1 MHRCLSLP
9 SFGIGISHC
18 PRSFTCRP
26 SLPRLFCQFLRNAW
40 TSQPVTIDGPGR
52 TSRLPRSFQSRTETE
67 VADKDTARRKKVS
80 RGSEFQKYRVFPVD
94 IIKTGFPAE
103 PSSVIN
109 VESFMNFI
117 GSLSPR
123 VSIVYSFR
131 RRRIG

>member
-52 TSRLPRSFQSRTETE
+52 TSRLRSKAGRKRRWL
-67 VADKDTARRKKVS
+67 ADKDTALRKKVS

-94 IIKTGFPAE
+94 IIKTGFPAG

-131 RRRIG
+131 WRRIR

>member
-1 MHRCLSLP
+1 MPVSPFLWHRNFSLSAFLHLSTLVASTFLP
-9 SFGIGISHC
+9 VFEK
-18 PRSFTCRP
+18 RLDVATCYHRRTRP
-26 SLPRLFCQFLRNAW
+26 N
-40 TSQPVTIDGPGR
+40 VT
-52 TSRLPRSFQSRTETE
+52 TSFQSRAETK

-94 IIKTGFPAE
+94 IIKTGFPVG

-131 RRRIG
+131 WRRIR